1 MTGFDLIELG
11 LILAVIAGLVFLVTY
26 ISERADFGGY
36 GHNSAREDLWDRWA
50 EDTDL
55 RRES

>member
-1 MTGFDLIELG
+1 MTGFDLIENG
-11 LILAVIAGLVFLVTY
+11 LILAIIAGLVFLVTY
-26 ISERADFGGY
+26 ISENADFGEY

>member
-11 LILAVIAGLVFLVTY
+11 LVLAILAGVVLLATY
-26 ISERADFGGY
+26 LSKNADFGEY
-36 GHNSAREDLWDRWA
+36 GHNSARKDLWDRWA

>member
-1 MTGFDLIELG
+1 MTGFDLIEIG
-11 LILAVIAGLVFLVTY
+11 LILAIIAGLVFLVTY
-26 ISERADFGGY
+26 ISENADFGEY

>member
-26 ISERADFGGY
+26 ISENADFGEY
-36 GHNSAREDLWDRWA
+36 GHNSTRKDLWDKWA

>member
-11 LILAVIAGLVFLVTY
+11 LILAILAGVVFLVTY
-26 ISERADFGGY
+26 LSKCVHFGEY
-36 GHNSAREDLWDRWA
+36 GHNSTREDLWAKWA

>member
-1 MTGFDLIELG
+1 MTGFDWIEIG

-26 ISERADFGGY
+26 ISENADFSEY
-36 GHNSAREDLWDRWA
+36 GHNSAREDLWDKWA